1 MFRIVLAIIVN
12 DVAALVA
19 NAQTETLSAD
29 DLSSLIVRPTFWIG
43 DSIALDLY
51 LAW

>member
-19 NAQTETLSAD
+19 NAQTEALSAD
-29 DLSSLIVRPTFWIG
+29 DLSFLVVRPPF
-43 DSIALDLY
+43 
-51 LAW
+51 